1 MFTKKTIF
9 LIFCTVFVAGAAFSQ
24 KITLS
29 QPLLFALQPNAGKQK
44 KGLPFAADTA
54 TVSLP
59 VWGPSVQLTV
69 VPASFSTSQWGFFCR
84 QELKWEKISK
94 VPFRFR
100 LGSVQQCDR
109 LEGKRVAVT
118 Q

>member
-1 MFTKKTIF
+1 
-9 LIFCTVFVAGAAFSQ
+9 
-24 KITLS
+24 
-29 QPLLFALQPNAGKQK
+29 
-44 KGLPFAADTA
+44 
-54 TVSLP
+54 
-59 VWGPSVQLTV
+59 VQMTV

-84 QELKWEKISK
+84 QELKWEKTIK

>member
-9 LIFCTVFVAGAAFSQ
+9 LIFCTVFVVGATFSQ
-24 KITLS
+24 KISLS
-29 QPLLFALQPNAGKQK
+29 QPLVFSLQPNTGKQK

-54 TVSLP
+54 HKATP
-59 VWGPSVQLTV
+59 VWGPSARLTV
-69 VPASFSTSQWGFFCR
+69 VPASFSTAQWGFFCR
-84 QELKWEKISK
+84 QELKWEKTIK
-94 VPFRFR
+94 IPFRFR

>member
-1 MFTKKTIF
+1 MFIKKTIF

-24 KITLS
+24 KTTPS
-29 QPLLFALQPNAGKQK
+29 KPLLFALQFNVGKQK

-54 TVSLP
+54 TMPLP
-59 VWGPSVQLTV
+59 AWGPSVQLTV

-84 QELKWEKISK
+84 QELKWEKTIK